1 MGASV
6 RSVGVR
12 CAWTPA
18 EPPGSRPCTCVTTP
32 TAARSTRRR
41 RTSGHT
47 SGGTLATS
55 PTCVPGQV
63 RRQIFRII
71 IPAPSCFDARALQY
85 SEVFKLL
92 HFTGCSR
99 KFTRSDELHRHFRI
113 HTGERKHKCDHC
125 GKSFSRSDHL
135 KKHALSHHT
144 NLNSSAITSHD
155 VEYTDDNDNMETEID
170 PTQLLE
176 VSSYQDEGEEQ
187 LNY

>member
-1 MGASV
+1 MFSCP
-6 RSVGVR
+6 RRLSHSQEKF
-12 CAWTPA
+12 CHDSF
-18 EPPGSRPCTCVTTP
+18 SRV
-32 TAARSTRRR
+32 
-41 RTSGHT
+41 
-47 SGGTLATS
+47 
-55 PTCVPGQV
+55 
-63 RRQIFRII
+63 
-71 IPAPSCFDARALQY
+71 
-85 SEVFKLL
+85 
-92 HFTGCSR
+92 TGCSR

-144 NLNSSAITSHD
+144 NLNSSSLSAND

-176 VSSYQDEGEEQ
+176 VTSYQDEGEEQ

>member
-1 MGASV
+1 MSV
-6 RSVGVR
+6 CHRINMS
-12 CAWTPA
+12 
-18 EPPGSRPCTCVTTP
+18 STTTMKIKYLFP
-32 TAARSTRRR
+32 
-41 RTSGHT
+41 
-47 SGGTLATS
+47 
-55 PTCVPGQV
+55 
-63 RRQIFRII
+63 
-71 IPAPSCFDARALQY
+71 Y
-85 SEVFKLL
+85 
-92 HFTGCSR
+92 FTGCSR

-144 NLNSSAITSHD
+144 NLNSSALSAND
-155 VEYTDDNDNMETEID
+155 VECTDDNDNMETEID